1 MITIT
6 VTKTLPID
14 VTALHV
20 DILNAVGSVY
30 QGLSVDGTTVKVF
43 LADNATGTEQ
53 DDAEDAATYSPI
65 SGSYTEDDIAAA
77 QAAARAAL
85 PSVDFTDLRADLDA
99 AGFTTDQRYVLRA
112 ILRTVYYNVAAQAL
126 SSDDTGA

>member
-20 DILNAVGSVY
+20 DILGAVGSVY

-53 DDAEDAATYSPI
+53 DDAEAAATNSPI
-65 SGSYTEDDIAAA
+65 LGSYTANDMLVA
-77 QAAARAAL
+77 QAAAVTAL
-85 PSVDFTDLRADLDA
+85 PAVDFAALRADLDA
-99 AGFTTDQRYVLRA
+99 AGFTTDQRDVLRA
-112 ILRTVYYNVAAQAL
+112 VLRTVYYSTAAQAL
-126 SSDDTGA
+126 SSDDPGA

>member
-30 QGLSVDGTTVKVF
+30 LSLSVSGTTVKIF
-43 LADNATGTEQ
+43 LADSATGTEQ
-53 DDAEDAATYSPI
+53 DDAEDAATNSPI
-65 SGSYTEDDIAAA
+65 LGSYTANDMLVA
-77 QAAARAAL
+77 QAAAVTAL
-85 PSVDFTDLRADLDA
+85 PSVDFADLRVDLDA
-99 AGFTTDQRYVLRA
+99 AGFTTAQRDVLRA
-112 ILRTVYYNVAAQAL
+112 ILRAVYYTAAAQAL
-126 SSDDTGA
+126 SSDDPGA